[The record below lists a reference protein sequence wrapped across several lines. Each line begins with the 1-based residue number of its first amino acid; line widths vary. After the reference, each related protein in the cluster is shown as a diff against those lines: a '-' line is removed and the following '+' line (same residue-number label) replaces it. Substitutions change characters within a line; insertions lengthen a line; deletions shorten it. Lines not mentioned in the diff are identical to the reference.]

1 MASRPIVFLSDYG
14 LEDEFVGICHGVISG
29 ISPESRVI
37 DLTHSVP
44 PQNVLRGAT
53 TLAESTG
60 YMPPNAVYLA
70 VVDPGVGSTRRA
82 VVVETSSGATL
93 VGPDNGLLSIA
104 WERLQGAV
112 KAAEIKSDR
121 VILQPVSKTFHG
133 RDIFAPA
140 AAHLSAGF
148 DSSQVGPE
156 VDVSTL
162 RRLQMRV
169 PRVDD
174 GSIVAEV
181 TGVDRFGNV
190 QLNVRQEHISAA
202 AMRDSIEVGG
212 RRIPLVESF
221 SMVAPDELAVVIDS
235 HGWISLVVNRGHAA
249 SLLGLGEGSEVVI
262 SRAG

>member
-1 MASRPIVFLSDYG
+1 MFLSDYG
-14 LEDEFVGICHGVISG
+14 LEDEFVGICHGVISR
-29 ISPESRVI
+29 ISPGSMVI

-44 PQNVLRGAT
+44 PQNVTRGAM

-104 WERLQGAV
+104 WEKLDGAAG
-112 KAAEIKSDR
+112 AAEIVSDR

-148 DSSQVGPE
+148 ESSEIGPE

-162 RRLQMRV
+162 RRLQMRP
-169 PRVDD
+169 PRVDK
-174 GSIVAEV
+174 GRIVAEV

-190 QLNVRQEHISAA
+190 QLNVRQQHFSAA
-202 AMRDSIEVGG
+202 GMGDSIELGG

-221 SMVAPDELAVVIDS
+221 SVVAPDELAVVIDS
-235 HGWISLVVNRGHAA
+235 RGWISLVVNRGDAA
-249 SLLGLGEGSEVVI
+249 SLLGLREGSDVVI